1 MKQYSINFLLCLML
15 LIGATSCEKFLE
27 IPPEGEIPTE
37 DALKTP
43 GDVQLL
49 LNSCYDVLRSA
60 KFMGG
65 KMRNLSD
72 LMGDDRDGRVLS
84 GNWLSYYAH
93 NTGIFNQETR
103 DMWSEP
109 YIMIYRCNVL
119 LENMDLVPDLGAD
132 QKARTTAEAK
142 FLRAVG
148 HFELVRMFANP
159 YGFTGDNSHDGIP
172 LRIKASQ
179 EALPRAT
186 VGEVYAQILSDLEDA
201 KNVLPANNGGYATSW
216 AVKAYLAR
224 VHFQMNDFQAAF
236 DYSNEVIGGGGF
248 ALDSSVM
255 ARFTSASNNENI
267 FNLISTGSLN
277 NSGAELGGIYRSTN
291 LSNPPSG
298 RMSNELYL
306 TATADSNDQRGQL
319 YYVLANA
326 GQTNELVLLTR
337 FNETWF
343 NVPLLH
349 LAEMLLIRAES
360 AAELGNLAQAED
372 DVNAIRN
379 RAGVADV
386 TPGLDAAS
394 LKIIIRNER
403 RLEMVGE
410 GHRFHDL
417 RRQGVHDSPNL
428 LINGSPWDCNGMMVQ
443 LPDEERS
450 GNPTIAL
457 NPEGG
462 CN

>member
-1 MKQYSINFLLCLML
+1 MKRFSIHILLCLL
-15 LIGATSCEKFLE
+15 LLMGAMGCEKFLE

-37 DALKTP
+37 EALQTP
-43 GDVQLL
+43 RDVQLL

-72 LMGDDRDGRVLS
+72 LMGDDRDGRALT
-84 GNWLSYYAH
+84 GNWLSYHSH

-119 LENMDLVPDLGAD
+119 LENMDLVPALGAE

-148 HFELVRMFANP
+148 HFELVRMFAQP
-159 YGFTGDNSHDGIP
+159 YGFTPGNSHDGIP
-172 LRIKASQ
+172 LRLQASQ

-186 VGEVYAQILSDLEDA
+186 VGEVYAQVLSDLEAAKDA
-201 KNVLPANNGGYATSW
+201 LPTTNGGYATSW

-224 VHFQMNDFQAAF
+224 VHFQMNDFQSAY
-236 DYSNEVIGGGGF
+236 DYADEVIAGGGF
-248 ALDSSVM
+248 SLDSNVM
-255 ARFTSASNNENI
+255 ARFSSTATPENI

-291 LSNPPSG
+291 LSNPPAG
-298 RMSNELYL
+298 RMSAALYL
-306 TATADSNDQRGQL
+306 TATADTQDLRGKH
-319 YYVLANA
+319 YYVLANP

-337 FNETWF
+337 FNEPWF

-349 LAEMLLIRAES
+349 LAEMLLIRAEA
-360 AAELGNLAQAED
+360 AAELGNLSQAEA
-372 DVNAIRN
+372 DVNAVRN
-379 RAGVADV
+379 RAGLANV
-386 TPGLDAAS
+386 TPGLDATS
-394 LKIIIRNER
+394 LKLIIRNER
-403 RLEMVGE
+403 RLELVGE

-443 LPDEERS
+443 LPDEERA
-450 GNPTIAL
+450 GNPTIVL

-462 CN
+462 C

>member
-1 MKQYSINFLLCLML
+1 MKKLSINLLICFVV
-15 LIGATSCEKFLE
+15 LIGATSCSKFLE

-37 DALKTP
+37 DALTTP
-43 GDVQLL
+43 RDVQLL
-49 LNSCYDVLRSA
+49 LNSCYDVLRSS

-72 LMGDDRDGRVLS
+72 LMGDDRDGRSLS
-84 GNWLSYYAH
+84 GNWLSYYSH

-103 DMWSEP
+103 DAWSEP

-119 LENMDLVPDLGAD
+119 LENMDLVADLSAD

-159 YGFTGDNSHDGIP
+159 YGFTSDNSHDGIP
-172 LRIKASQ
+172 LRIQASQ

-186 VGEVYAQILSDLEDA
+186 VGEIYAQVLSDLEDA
-201 KNVLPANNGGYATSW
+201 KDVLPGTNGGYATSW

-224 VHFQMNDFQAAF
+224 VHFQMNDFQAAY
-236 DYSNEVIGGGGF
+236 DYADEVISGGGF
-248 ALDSSVM
+248 ALDTNVM
-255 ARFTSASNNENI
+255 ARFSSTSSPENI
-267 FNLISTGSLN
+267 MNLISTGSLN

-291 LSNPPSG
+291 LSNPPAG

-306 TATADSNDQRGQL
+306 TATADSNDLRGQNF
-319 YYVLANA
+319 YVLANP
-326 GQTNELVLLTR
+326 GQSNELVLLTR
-337 FNETWF
+337 FNEPWF
-343 NVPLLH
+343 SVPLLH

-360 AAELGNLAQAED
+360 AAELGNLAQAEA

-379 RAGVADV
+379 RAGLADV
-386 TPGLDAAS
+386 TPGLDATS

-417 RRQGVHDSPNL
+417 RRQGVHDTPNL
-428 LINGSPWDCNGMMVQ
+428 LINGSPWNCNGMMVQ

-450 GNPTIAL
+450 GNPTIKL

-462 CN
+462 C

>member
-1 MKQYSINFLLCLML
+1 MKKILFLVCLL
-15 LIGATSCEKFLE
+15 VLVGATSCKKFLE

-43 GDVQLL
+43 RDVQLL

-72 LMGDDRDGRVLS
+72 LMADDRDGRALS

-93 NTGIFNQETR
+93 NTGIFNQDTR

-109 YIMIYRCNVL
+109 YIMIYRCNTL
-119 LENMDLVPDLGAD
+119 LENMDLVADLSDD
-132 QKARTTAEAK
+132 QQARTTAEAK

-159 YGFTGDNSHDGIP
+159 YGFTSDNSHDGIP
-172 LRIKASQ
+172 LRIVASQ
-179 EALPRAT
+179 EALARAT
-186 VGEVYAQILSDLEDA
+186 VGEVYAQVLSDLEDA
-201 KNVLPANNGGYATSW
+201 KDVLPSNNGGYATSW

-224 VHFQMNDFQAAF
+224 VHFQMNDFQSAF
-236 DYSNEVIGGGGF
+236 DYANEVITGGGF
-248 ALDSSVM
+248 ALDSNVM
-255 ARFTSASNNENI
+255 ARFSGVPSNENI
-267 FNLISTGSLN
+267 FNLISTGALN
-277 NSGAELGGIYRSTN
+277 NSGAELGTTYRSTN
-291 LSNPPSG
+291 ISNPPAG

-306 TATADSNDQRGQL
+306 TATADSNDLRGQNF
-319 YYVLANA
+319 YVLANP
-326 GQTNELVLLTR
+326 GSSSELVLLTR
-337 FNETWF
+337 FNESWF
-343 NVPLLH
+343 SVPLLH
-349 LAEMLLIRAES
+349 LAEMLLIRGES
-360 AAELGNLAQAED
+360 AAEIGNLTQAED
-372 DVNAIRN
+372 DVNMIRN
-379 RAGVADV
+379 RAGLANV
-386 TPGLDAAS
+386 TPGLDATS
-394 LKIIIRNER
+394 LKLLIRNER
-403 RLEMVGE
+403 RLELVGE
-410 GHRFHDL
+410 GYRFHDL
-417 RRQGVHDSPNL
+417 RRQGVHDSPTL

-450 GNPTIAL
+450 GNPTIVL